1 MELVRRLLAD
11 EANVVFATCRDPVQA
26 RSLQDVV
33 KPAFGRGH
41 IIQLDVGKD
50 ESIDASAREVTKLLD
65 GKGLNYL
72 LNNAGIVVRIPHT
85 SARDTLMGN
94 RCR

>member
-1 MELVRRLLAD
+1 M
-11 EANVVFATCRDPVQA
+11 VFATCRDPA
-26 RSLQDVV
+26 KAKSLQEVV

-41 IIQLDVGKD
+41 IIQLDVGRD

-72 LNNAGIVVRIPHT
+72 LNNAGIVVRIPHPLHVV
-85 SARDTLMGN
+85 SQKGN
-94 RCR
+94 LY

>member
-1 MELVRRLLAD
+1 M
-11 EANVVFATCRDPVQA
+11 VFATCRDPA
-26 RSLQDVV
+26 RAKSLQEVV

-41 IIQLDVGKD
+41 IIQLDVSKD
-50 ESIDASAREVTKLLD
+50 ESIEAAAKEVTKVLD

-85 SARDTLMGN
+85 LLVICWNDNCYR
-94 RCR
+94 